1 MVPTVPR
8 PHEDSIPCTNLSV
21 RERLSMTLG
30 FKISGNKRRFPGLS
44 ARSRETTVEND
55 LDTPGR
61 TGVFLPWKSPSM
73 MFPWKIRRF
82 GGRKSPAR
90 RAFTLIELLVVIA
103 IIAILASMLLPALAK
118 AKGKAKQTACIN
130 NLRQIGIALNMYL
143 TDYKAY
149 PGSGSTAGNYYY
161 VWPVRLFS
169 QMGTNR
175 ASFYCPSAPPNA
187 AWDTNVN
194 KTLGGI
200 GPDGK
205 RDPWAI
211 TSASRFSLAYNDW
224 GLDLGH
230 NPQLGLGGDV
240 DGGAY
245 KGVVKDTA
253 VVSPSEMIMLGDS
266 QAQQKNYSWEA
277 NLDPTQTDQW
287 PSNRHSRKTDLLF
300 AEGHAET
307 AQRGKVID
315 STKNAPWRSRWNND
329 NQPHNEISWTVD
341 PKLEAI
347 LNP

>member
-1 MVPTVPR
+1 M
-8 PHEDSIPCTNLSV
+8 
-21 RERLSMTLG
+21 RLSIAFRLKIAQDEAHGSGIPSSLLG
-30 FKISGNKRRFPGLS
+30 TPL
-44 ARSRETTVEND
+44 ENG
-55 LDTPGR
+55 LDTLGR
-61 TGVFLPWKSPSM
+61 TGVILVLSFPSM
-73 MFPWKIRRF
+73 TFSWPTRRF
-82 GGRKSPAR
+82 GGCKSLTH

-149 PGSGSTAGNYYY
+149 PGSGSTVGNYYY

-224 GLDLGH
+224 GLDLSH
-230 NPQLGLGGDV
+230 NPQLGLGGDI
-240 DGGAY
+240 DGGFY
-245 KGVVKDTA
+245 RGPVKDTA

-277 NLDPTQTDQW
+277 NLDPTQPDQW
-287 PSNRHSRKTDLLF
+287 PSNRHNRKTDLLF
-300 AEGHAET
+300 AEGHVET

-315 STKNAPWRSRWNND
+315 PTKNSPWRSRWNND